1 MKNQIFNPY
10 LPSFEYIPDGEPRVW
25 NNRLYIYGSHDKFG
39 ANTYCENDYVCWSAP
54 LNDLSDWNYEGTIY
68 TVNDHPFDEIHERTC
83 LYAPDVVLGTDGKYY
98 LYYSMSGSSIISVA
112 VCDTPAGHFHYIGDV
127 CYSDNGSVKNL
138 IPAGF
143 TKGEYH
149 QFDPSVLV
157 DDDGRVYLYSGFAPK
172 ADCDDKGRL
181 HIGCHAYELES
192 DMITIKQGPFLVI
205 PKNLKQN
212 EGAAYFEAPSMR
224 KINSLY
230 YLVYSARAT
239 GLFYYYSDNPLN
251 DFKFGG
257 RIHSTSDVG
266 INGHDTDFPIYPIG
280 NIHGGIAR
288 LNGQYYIF
296 SHRHTNASSYQRQG
310 VAEPISFD
318 ENGMIAQVEATS
330 CGLNNKP
337 LIGKGIYPA
346 YIACVL
352 FYPANT
358 KSQQKTARI
367 TQDLKDIYSQY
378 QTQALSENE
387 ISVIY
392 KNLESTQNPVQYL
405 CDINDSLT
413 FGYKYFTFDHEIKSI
428 ICKVRGNADGI
439 LSVTLRERSD
449 TVGNINLKLNSDN
462 WTEIIIPCHIA
473 LGTHALYFNYTGL
486 GSFDMLTFE
495 LSHT

>member
-1 MKNQIFNPY
+1 
-10 LPSFEYIPDGEPRVW
+10 
-25 NNRLYIYGSHDKFG
+25 
-39 ANTYCENDYVCWSAP
+39 
-54 LNDLSDWNYEGTIY
+54 
-68 TVNDHPFDEIHERTC
+68 
-83 LYAPDVVLGTDGKYY
+83 
-98 LYYSMSGSSIISVA
+98 MSGSSIISVA

-127 CYSDNGSVKNL
+127 CYPNSDTAPNL

-192 DMITIKQGPFLVI
+192 DMTTIKQGPCLVI
-205 PKNLKQN
+205 PKSLKQN

-224 KINSLY
+224 KINGLY

-239 GLFYYYSDNPLN
+239 GLFYYYSNNPLK

-266 INGHDTDFPIYPIG
+266 INGHDVDFPVYPIG
-280 NIHGGIAR
+280 NIHGGIVQ

-296 SHRHTNASSYQRQG
+296 NHRHTNASSYQRQG
-310 VAEPISFD
+310 VAEPIYFD
-318 ENGMIAQVEATS
+318 ENDMIAQVEATS

-337 LIGKGIYPA
+337 LIGEGIYPA
-346 YIACVL
+346 YIACAL

-358 KSQQKTARI
+358 EAQQKTARI
-367 TQDLKDIYSQY
+367 TQDQEDIYIKY
-378 QTQALSENE
+378 QRQVLSENE
-387 ISVIY
+387 ISAIY
-392 KNLESTQNPVQYL
+392 KNLENEKNPIQYL

-413 FGYKYFTFDHEIKSI
+413 FGYKYFTFDHEINSI

-439 LSVTLRERSD
+439 LSITLNEHSAAI
-449 TVGNINLKLNSDN
+449 GCLNLKLDSDN
-462 WTEIIIPCHIA
+462 WTEIIIPCHIG
-473 LGTHALYFNYTGL
+473 LGTHALYFNYKGI
-486 GSFDMLTFE
+486 GNFDMLTFE